1 MKMNIKI
8 TNAQKDTTVN
18 KSGLSDWLAQEATMD
33 NKDTPVEI
41 VSIDEERSKTEIK
54 DGKLVMT
61 IFAELKYEYAVKFSP
76 QSGP

>member
-1 MKMNIKI
+1 MNIKI

-61 IFAELKYEYAVKFSP
+61 IFAELKYEYVVKFSP
-76 QSGP
+76 QNES